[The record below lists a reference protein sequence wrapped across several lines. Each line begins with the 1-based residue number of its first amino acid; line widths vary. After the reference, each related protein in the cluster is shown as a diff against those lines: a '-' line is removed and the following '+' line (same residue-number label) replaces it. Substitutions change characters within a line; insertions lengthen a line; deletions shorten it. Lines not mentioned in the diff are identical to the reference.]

1 MSTIVFATQT
11 PSTVVLQS
19 GGISTNTSFGSNG
32 GAVTVIQNGPSIFT
46 TLAEVLG
53 VLAVL
58 ALVGLVMIVIVA
70 NRSDP
75 DPTGRRPQS
84 VYLFAVSF
92 VTLVSSVIGS
102 TIVVSALVQLS
113 GPHQTLPGEGPH
125 YIVDSVA
132 RTATLGGLITVLSLI
147 LFTVHLRRGLAL
159 VRAVTE
165 PTSPILRVGQ
175 SYVSGVGFLAVLVL
189 LVTGVLAAYLI
200 FAIVGPGVFG
210 SFGGRAPSLRDLIDA
225 LYVGVVASI
234 ILVTH
239 RNLVPPRLRLL
250 GHRRGAEGP
259 SGRHVSRTDALASL
273 PTDW

>member
-132 RTATLGGLITVLSLI
+132 RTATLGGLITATSQE
-147 LFTVHLRRGLAL
+147 LAFWPFSFSWSQGCW
-159 VRAVTE
+159 R
-165 PTSPILRVGQ
+165 PI
-175 SYVSGVGFLAVLVL
+175 
-189 LVTGVLAAYLI
+189 
-200 FAIVGPGVFG
+200 
-210 SFGGRAPSLRDLIDA
+210 
-225 LYVGVVASI
+225 
-234 ILVTH
+234 
-239 RNLVPPRLRLL
+239 
-250 GHRRGAEGP
+250 
-259 SGRHVSRTDALASL
+259 
-273 PTDW
+273 